1 MDAVPYARAQ
11 HGGCN
16 VDDGI
21 HRSRRERLGDQRA
34 VTLILRLTVDHE
46 GRVLGGA
53 VGYTDAD
60 RWIRF
65 RGLDGLDAAV
75 IGALEGPGKE
85 RHQ

>member
-1 MDAVPYARAQ
+1 MPSPCARAQ

-21 HRSRRERLGDQRA
+21 HRSRCERLQDQRA

-46 GRVLGGA
+46 GRVVGGA
-53 VGYTDAD
+53 VGYADAE

-75 IGALEGPGKE
+75 IGALEGPEKE
-85 RHQ
+85 GHR